1 MLRLAAFAPAVPS
14 GVDYNL
20 RVYFIEDTPD
30 ALEVKLYNFNASIKI
45 IFIMQTN
52 SYSEW
57 VVVELEA

>member
-30 ALEVKLYNFNASIKI
+30 ALEVKRMYIFTKSKCAKI
-45 IFIMQTN
+45 
-52 SYSEW
+52 SS
-57 VVVELEA
+57 VA